1 MPSNWAF
8 DQFVEYPI
16 YGVSIDQDAS
26 SGKDQGVSHVSSSVK
41 EVNTEFFNYLKK
53 VQDDADAFVKNMDKN
68 GNTVPDSLMAARL
81 ICQLYRQFKYA
92 SLPWTIMA
100 GALNDTW
107 IYNENKKW
115 NITSDD
121 NFPELTDTATGIKT
135 DFIHMIAALASL
147 LNFNAAVSATGTQD
161 LAGWAGDL
169 LTGISD
175 SIKSAD
181 KYANLLVA
189 MEDHI
194 GKDASKE
201 KAHLEYATC

>member
-1 MPSNWAF
+1 M
-8 DQFVEYPI
+8 
-16 YGVSIDQDAS
+16 
-26 SGKDQGVSHVSSSVK
+26 K

-53 VQDDADAFVKNMDKN
+53 VQDDADSFVKNMDKN

-81 ICQLYRQFKYA
+81 IR
-92 SLPWTIMA
+92 P
-100 GALNDTW
+100 GALNDTC
-107 IYNENKKW
+107 IYNENKQC

-121 NFPELTDTATGIKT
+121 DFPELTDTATGIKT

-181 KYANLLVA
+181 K
-189 MEDHI
+189 
-194 GKDASKE
+194 
-201 KAHLEYATC
+201 